1 MNKLTMLLTS
11 PQTPGWVHKAAIA
24 AMREEPFRAMNSTT
38 FLAIAVRE
46 WALRKLKE
54 AHHG

>member
-38 FLAIAVRE
+38 FLAIAIRE
-46 WALRKLKE
+46 WALQKLKE
-54 AHHG
+54 AQHG